1 MSNLGER
8 LESAI
13 GNMTGSMSEVVKVV
27 SQSRQLKVEE
37 TKAEPIPE
45 APLSD
50 AKQIRVAAMEAI
62 ENNEGL
68 SDNEIAQAC
77 IIISKDPDIGSAYMS
92 ISRPGART
100 SYLQMQLEA
109 RCRER
114 YNADE

>member
-1 MSNLGER
+1 MSNLGEH

-50 AKQIRVAAMEAI
+50 AKQIHMAAMEAI
-62 ENNEGL
+62 EITKGYPTM
-68 SDNEIAQAC
+68 
-77 IIISKDPDIGSAYMS
+77 K
-92 ISRPGART
+92 SRKLASSSQRT
-100 SYLQMQLEA
+100 
-109 RCRER
+109 RT
-114 YNADE
+114 